1 MIKYHQHDSLLE
13 HRPEE
18 QLSKDEIEK
27 AWQEFDNEKKG
38 IFTHM
43 YDRPQVNQY
52 NQFGNQFDLGNFNNL
67 MDWRSMSSTTQPT
80 TGNRVFTKQNWLH
93 TIQVIKKQQKAS
105 WKSNFRKKLWNRL
118 SMLARKYSMTSEH
131 S

>member
-67 MDWRSMSSTTQPT
+67 MDWRSMSTTTQQSNT
-80 TGNRVFTKQNWLH
+80 NRVFTKQNWLH
-93 TIQVIKKQQKAS
+93 TIQVIKKQQKPAG
-105 WKSNFRKKLWNRL
+105 N
-118 SMLARKYSMTSEH
+118 
-131 S
+131 

>member
-67 MDWRSMSSTTQPT
+67 MDWRSMSSTNQPT
-80 TGNRVFTKQNWLH
+80 TGNRVFTKQNWLY
-93 TIQVIKKQQKAS
+93 TIQVSIEPEKVS
-105 WKSNFRKKLWNRL
+105 S
-118 SMLARKYSMTSEH
+118 T
-131 S
+131 